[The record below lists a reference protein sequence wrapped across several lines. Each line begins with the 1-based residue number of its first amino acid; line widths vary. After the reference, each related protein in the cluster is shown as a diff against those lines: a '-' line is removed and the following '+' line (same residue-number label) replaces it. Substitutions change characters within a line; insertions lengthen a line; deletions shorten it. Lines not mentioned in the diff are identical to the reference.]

1 MTIGNTLLE
10 VSRTLPAI
18 KSTTRILRITRAATA
33 KNCVGAGRST

>member
-33 KNCVGAGRST
+33 KNRVGAGRSK